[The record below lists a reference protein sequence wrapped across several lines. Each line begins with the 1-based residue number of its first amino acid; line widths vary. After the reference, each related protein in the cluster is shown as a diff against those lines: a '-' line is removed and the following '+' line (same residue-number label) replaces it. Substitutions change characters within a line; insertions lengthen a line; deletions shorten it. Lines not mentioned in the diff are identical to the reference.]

1 MKYFL
6 INNGAQQSGP
16 FELNELLG
24 NGLTPQSYV
33 WNETMSNWLPAM
45 QVPEVA
51 AMLNTQQFPPIPVNN
66 AKKVGFT
73 DALRICFKKYA
84 TFTGRARRSEFWW
97 FYLWF
102 LIFSLFT
109 CGLALIVFL
118 IPLAS
123 VTVRRLHD
131 TGRSGWWWGVGALC
145 NTIYYVIYYISL
157 FSVISNN
164 YDIPLAFIVFNI
176 AYGVVSL
183 VYSIVILVFLVQDSN
198 AGVNKYGPS
207 PKYN

>member
-1 MKYFL
+1 MKYYL
-6 INNGAQQSGP
+6 MNNGSQQSGP
-16 FELNELLG
+16 FELNDLLG

-51 AMLNTQQFPPIPVNN
+51 AMLNTQQCPSMPVNN
-66 AKKVGFT
+66 AKEVGFS
-73 DALRICFKKYA
+73 DALGICFKKYA
-84 TFTGRARRSEFWW
+84 TFTGRARRSEYWW
-97 FYLWF
+97 FFLWYF
-102 LIFSLFT
+102 IFSVFT

-131 TGRSGWWWGVGALC
+131 TGRSGWWWGVAALC
-145 NTIYYVIYYISL
+145 NTIYCVIYYINL
-157 FSVISNN
+157 FSAISD
-164 YDIPLAFIVFNI
+164 YGIPPALSVFDI
-176 AYGVVSL
+176 AYYIVSL
-183 VYSIVILVFLVQDSN
+183 VYGIVIFVFLVQDSH

>member
-1 MKYFL
+1 MKYYL
-6 INNGAQQSGP
+6 MNNGSQQSGP

-51 AMLNTQQFPPIPVNN
+51 AMLNTQQSPSMPVNN
-66 AKKVGFT
+66 AKEVGFT

-109 CGLALIVFL
+109 CGLAAIVLL
-118 IPLAS
+118 IPFIS
-123 VTVRRLHD
+123 VTFRRLHD

-145 NTIYYVIYYISL
+145 NTIYYVIYYINL
-157 FSVISNN
+157 FSAISD
-164 YDIPLAFIVFNI
+164 YGIPPALSVFDI
-176 AYGVVSL
+176 AYSIVSL
-183 VYSIVILVFLVQDSN
+183 VYGIVIFVFLVQDSH

>member
-6 INNGAQQSGP
+6 MNNGARQSGP
-16 FELNELLG
+16 LELNELLG

-51 AMLNTQQFPPIPVNN
+51 AMLNTQQFPPMSVNN
-66 AKKVGFT
+66 AKEVGFT

-84 TFTGRARRSEFWW
+84 TFTGRARRSEYWW
-97 FYLWF
+97 FGLWYF
-102 LIFSLFT
+102 IFSVFT
-109 CGLALIVFL
+109 CGLATIVFL

-131 TGRSGWWWGVGALC
+131 TGRSGWWWGVAALF
-145 NTIYYVIYYISL
+145 NTIYYVIYYINL
-157 FSVISNN
+157 FSAISD
-164 YDIPLAFIVFNI
+164 YGIPPALSVFDI
-176 AYGVVSL
+176 AYYIVSL
-183 VYSIVILVFLVQDSN
+183 VYGIVIFVFLVQDSH

>member
-6 INNGAQQSGP
+6 MNNGAQQSGP
-16 FELNELLG
+16 LELNELLG

-51 AMLNTQQFPPIPVNN
+51 AMLNTQQFPPMSVNN
-66 AKKVGFT
+66 AKEVGFT

-84 TFTGRARRSEFWW
+84 TFTGRARRSEYWW
-97 FYLWF
+97 FGLWYF
-102 LIFSLFT
+102 IFSVFT
-109 CGLALIVFL
+109 CGLATIVFL

-131 TGRSGWWWGVGALC
+131 TGRSGWWWGVAALC
-145 NTIYYVIYYISL
+145 NTIYYVIYYINL
-157 FSVISNN
+157 FSAISD
-164 YDIPLAFIVFNI
+164 YGIPPALSVFDI
-176 AYGVVSL
+176 AYYIVSL
-183 VYSIVILVFLVQDSN
+183 VYGIVIFVFLVQDSH